1 MAEFYS
7 ASLDRLLN
15 VMLELKQKDEL
26 YAFLSELC
34 SAKELRDL
42 SVRLEVCLLLQE
54 GLNYRDISERV
65 GISPATISRVYRSFS
80 QGTGGVMR
88 ARELIEEKGL

>member
-54 GLNYRDISERV
+54 GLTVKILL
-65 GISPATISRVYRSFS
+65 PAAVTAVCWQVI
-80 QGTGGVMR
+80 QT
-88 ARELIEEKGL
+88 AEKGTDGMSIEIGFEEA

>member
-34 SAKELRDL
+34 SAKELHDL

-88 ARELIEEKGL
+88 ALELIEEKGL